1 MLQTHISPDKNTWP
15 ALMLRATD
23 DDTVI
28 EQRVRAILERIRQ
41 GGDEALRA
49 ITTEIDGRCPESL
62 QVSEAEFAEAESSVS
77 EELKSAIRQ
86 AASNISTFH
95 KAQQTP
101 AVDVYTI
108 PGVHCR
114 RRVLPIRRVGLYIP
128 GGSAPL
134 FSTILMLALPAQIAG
149 CEEIVLC
156 TPCDRTTGKVNPVV
170 LYTAQLCGVR
180 TIYKLGGAQAIAAM
194 AYGTESIERVF
205 KIFGPGN
212 RYVTKAKQM
221 VSAQGTAIDMP
232 AGPSEVMIMAD
243 DSARPDFVAADFLSQ
258 AEHGPDS
265 QSLLV
270 CRSQEFA
277 EQVNAE
283 IARQLAL
290 LPRAD
295 IATRSLANSRI
306 VVFDDIDT
314 MIAFAN
320 AYASEHLIIAM
331 DDAWAVADRIT
342 AAGSIFVGH
351 YSPESA
357 GDYASGT
364 NHTLPTMGLAS
375 AYSGIGLDS
384 FMHAITYQELSQEG
398 LNSLSNTIIRMAEAE
413 GLDAHANAVKVRVA
427 SKGFGNSESSEPSEN
442 SENSN
447 CPLSTIN
454 CQLKNVRPN
463 IAALK
468 PYSTARDE
476 YKGSIGIY
484 LDANENPFD
493 NGYNRY
499 PSTALK
505 EQVRSAI
512 AQKKGVNP
520 TRLFLGNGS
529 DEAIDLL
536 FRIFCRPGI
545 DNIVSIAP
553 TYGMYS
559 VCAAINDIECREVML
574 GEDFSLPVEALLNA
588 TDMQSKLLFVCSPN
602 NPTAN
607 AFPREQLVSLLSR
620 FPGIVVVDEAYI
632 DFSSVPS
639 MVELIDQYP
648 NLIVLQTLSK
658 AYGLAGLRIGL
669 AFAEERI
676 IRLFEQVKY
685 PYNIGT
691 DTLALALRLLA
702 TDITPQ
708 VQTLI
713 AERERVAAAL
723 TELPYIEKVYPSD
736 ANFLLVKTA
745 RPREL
750 YDYLIARELIVRDR
764 SRTPGCEGTL
774 RITIGTSE
782 ENDRL
787 IEELRVW
794 S

>member
-15 ALMLRATD
+15 ALMQRATD

-62 QVSEAEFAEAESSVS
+62 QVAEAEFAEAESLVS
-77 EELKSAIRQ
+77 DELKSAIRQ
-86 AASNISTFH
+86 AASNISAFH

-101 AVDVYTI
+101 AVDVYTM

-283 IARQLAL
+283 ITRQLAL

-427 SKGFGNSESSEPSEN
+427 SEGSENTESSNFQFSIFN
-442 SENSN
+442 S
-447 CPLSTIN
+447 
-454 CQLKNVRPN
+454 QLNNVRPN

-484 LDANENPFD
+484 LDANENPFN

-520 TRLFLGNGS
+520 ARLFLGNGS

-574 GEDFSLPVEALLNA
+574 GEDFSLPVEALLSA

-658 AYGLAGLRIGL
+658 AYGLAGLRMGL

-723 TELPYIEKVYPSD
+723 TALPYIEKVYPSD

-774 RITIGTSE
+774 RITIGTPE